1 MCITDMGI
9 LLFIQ
14 FANASIAFYE
24 TTKAA
29 DAVSALKNS
38 LKPIATVKRDG
49 KMQQVEEV
57 LITIIIV
64 TTVTTL
70 TSLFVCL
77 FSTMLCCRWMLL

>member
-1 MCITDMGI
+1 MGI

-49 KMQQVEEV
+49 KMQQVGEA
-57 LITIIIV
+57 LITIIIIII
-64 TTVTTL
+64 VTTL
-70 TSLFVCL
+70 TCLLFFLHTLL
-77 FSTMLCCRWMLL
+77 FAIINYFACVW